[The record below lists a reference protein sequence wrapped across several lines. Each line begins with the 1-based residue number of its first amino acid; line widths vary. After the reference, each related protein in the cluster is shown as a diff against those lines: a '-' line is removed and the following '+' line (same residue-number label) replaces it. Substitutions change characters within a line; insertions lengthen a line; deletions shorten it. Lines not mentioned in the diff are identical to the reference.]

1 MKMNHREFI
10 RGILLALP
18 VFAVAK
24 LPKWMA
30 KEDFG
35 LGSYVHLTYQDPA
48 KDEQDFIRICRDISE
63 QMKPSLEALRM
74 LADYDEYKVLNGII
88 DVSNMQIDLSVPEAQ
103 WWSDEEP

>member
-1 MKMNHREFI
+1 MNRCEFI

-18 VFAVAK
+18 AVAMAK
-24 LPKWMA
+24 LPKWTA
-30 KEDFG
+30 REDFG
-35 LGSYVHLTYQDPA
+35 LGPETYVHLTYQDPLG
-48 KDEQDFIRICRDISE
+48 DEQDFIRICRKISE